1 MSRPESWLKLQS
13 GLRQFAASTDIFD
26 SVTHSHIHTLAH
38 IHRAKPH
45 SRKHSEQEEPD
56 IAQLVL
62 RPPHRTKR
70 PTSMSVPLPS
80 WVAGGEE
87 DSFNVSSQSIAVSSL
102 LHTYLPISF
111 PPPSPSS
118 SSPSPPP
125 CPPTSSS
132 FICVHHPSLHPQVAA
147 QSLRE
152 VADEF
157 LEEGNPIVTVAKKM
171 SQQMFQMAEFTHGR
185 GELQVGV

>member
-1 MSRPESWLKLQS
+1 
-13 GLRQFAASTDIFD
+13 
-26 SVTHSHIHTLAH
+26 
-38 IHRAKPH
+38 
-45 SRKHSEQEEPD
+45 
-56 IAQLVL
+56 
-62 RPPHRTKR
+62 
-70 PTSMSVPLPS
+70 MSVPLPS

-102 LHTYLPISF
+102 LHTYLPILLPSPLPSHLPPPP
-111 PPPSPSS
+111 PPPS
-118 SSPSPPP
+118 
-125 CPPTSSS
+125 PPTSSS
-132 FICVHHPSLHPQVAA
+132 FIRVHHPSLHPQVAA

>member
-1 MSRPESWLKLQS
+1 
-13 GLRQFAASTDIFD
+13 
-26 SVTHSHIHTLAH
+26 
-38 IHRAKPH
+38 
-45 SRKHSEQEEPD
+45 
-56 IAQLVL
+56 
-62 RPPHRTKR
+62 
-70 PTSMSVPLPS
+70 MSVPLRS

-87 DSFNVSSQSIAVSSL
+87 DSFNVSSQSIAVRPL
-102 LHTYLPISF
+102 LHTYLPILLPSPL
-111 PPPSPSS
+111 PPP
-118 SSPSPPP
+118 
-125 CPPTSSS
+125 PPTSSS
-132 FICVHHPSLHPQVAA
+132 FIRVHHPSLHPQVAA